1 MQSFMYVNILEV
13 RVVLGLMSILESIII
28 LDHSSFDEQISRDFH
43 VIPEVDHDLLV
54 FCLINCINSNELTLG
69 YQIYSLEIVLV
80 VDLEIYF
87 FLNLCYQK
95 RRLEQL
101 IPHSVLAR
109 AILDSR
115 SSLLAQIFHH
125 EEGILPGH
133 IVNISE

>member
-1 MQSFMYVNILEV
+1 MQSFIFANILKV
-13 RVVLGLMSILESIII
+13 RMALGLMSTIESII
-28 LDHSSFDEQISRDFH
+28 LLGHSSFNEQISRCFH

-101 IPHSVLAR
+101 IPHSMLAR